1 MLRFVPLS
9 FNFKPICNKS
19 QGIFVLFFFFCS
31 LYSMPEMK
39 LSNSLKGICKFKE
52 RKISYMKKL
61 QLNILFRKMSKSW
74 DFPKVDSVLKLIFT

>member
-1 MLRFVPLS
+1 
-9 FNFKPICNKS
+9 
-19 QGIFVLFFFFCS
+19 
-31 LYSMPEMK
+31 MPEMK

-52 RKISYMKKL
+52 RKISYMKEL